1 MHLITMVA
9 YRKMT
14 KVGRQDLAQNV
25 CKITLLYSEAREGLD
40 AGHNGRGRDGTGFTF
55 LINSETEFIIVELWL
70 IDGFFFLGDVRKE
83 NRDFHQFSTEQLNM
97 WLLPHPTTV
106 RTAPSEQLDSLPFLF
121 SMPPTTIPRWGG
133 VASHSHFDF
142 SIEVVKLCLYI
153 HTDFPSNPSSSRA

>member
-1 MHLITMVA
+1 MHLMTMAA

-83 NRDFHQFSTEQLNM
+83 NRDFHQFSTEQLNRDI

-106 RTAPSEQLDSLPFLF
+106 RTAPSEQLDSLPFSFQCLPQQF
-121 SMPPTTIPRWGG
+121 PGGEVLHPIPILT
-133 VASHSHFDF
+133 S
-142 SIEVVKLCLYI
+142 
-153 HTDFPSNPSSSRA
+153 P